1 MAVAKPA
8 SNGSIVIF
16 PTGRA
21 PGAVSFVHHSAD
33 SAIWPDTV
41 VAAGPQVRVAEVGAQ
56 AFYGHLTNHTVDG
69 DGVDFVIARTIPVW
83 TDYSHTA

>member
-1 MAVAKPA
+1 
-8 SNGSIVIF
+8 
-16 PTGRA
+16 
-21 PGAVSFVHHSAD
+21 
-33 SAIWPDTV
+33 
-41 VAAGPQVRVAEVGAQ
+41 VGAQ